1 MCSLL
6 LPEALPEGEGADDKL
21 AAHPEAADGED
32 DDDEEAPSIGRNP
45 APSPNPAGAGDEDK
59 EHAGSPEIKE
69 DAEEDIEEEEDAE
82 EDDPDSEVQLGANGM
97 IAIASD
103 FSKAKE

>member
-21 AAHPEAADGED
+21 AAHPEAAAGE

-45 APSPNPAGAGDEDK
+45 AGAGDEDK
-59 EHAGSPEIKE
+59 APEKDSE
-69 DAEEDIEEEEDAE
+69 EEEEDIDSE

-97 IAIASD
+97 I
-103 FSKAKE
+103 KQKRLQ

>member
-21 AAHPEAADGED
+21 AANPEAAAGD

-45 APSPNPAGAGDEDK
+45 AGDGDEDK
-59 EHAGSPEIKE
+59 ACFVKDSAEE
-69 DAEEDIEEEEDAE
+69 EEDIED
-82 EDDPDSEVQLGANGM
+82 DDPDSEVQLGANGM
-97 IAIASD
+97 IEPVSD
-103 FSKAKE
+103 FSKANE